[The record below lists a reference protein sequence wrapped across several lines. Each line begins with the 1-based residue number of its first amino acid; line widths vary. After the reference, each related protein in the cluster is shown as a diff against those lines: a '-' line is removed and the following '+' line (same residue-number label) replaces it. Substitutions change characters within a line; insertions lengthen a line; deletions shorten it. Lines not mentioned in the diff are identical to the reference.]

1 MTQAKKASKGK
12 PKSASNFIKLD
23 SQNADNEV
31 HEEENSEPIIKHKNI
46 ISGSKEA
53 IKTRG
58 VIYMSHLPHGFF
70 ENQLRKYLEQ
80 VILNSL
86 RLITLKKLLYFN
98 LSCLISLEII

>member
-1 MTQAKKASKGK
+1 MTQAKKAIKAK

-23 SQNADNEV
+23 AQNTEN
-31 HEEENSEPIIKHKNI
+31 EEENSEPVIKHKNI

-80 VILNSL
+80 VIFNSL
-86 RLITLKKLLYFN
+86 RLFTLKKVIKQPEPLLI
-98 LSCLISLEII
+98 C

>member
-1 MTQAKKASKGK
+1 MTQAKKAMKAK

-23 SQNADNEV
+23 SQNTENEV

-80 VILNSL
+80 VMLNCL
-86 RLITLKKLLYFN
+86 RLIRLKKSVLIYLFLLKLLNY
-98 LSCLISLEII
+98 

>member
-1 MTQAKKASKGK
+1 MTQAKKAMKAK

-23 SQNADNEV
+23 SQNTENEV

-80 VILNSL
+80 VMLNCL
-86 RLITLKKLLYFN
+86 RLNRLKKSVFIYPP
-98 LSCLISLEII
+98 LSFEIA

>member
-1 MTQAKKASKGK
+1 MTQAKKAMKAK

-23 SQNADNEV
+23 SQNTENEV
-31 HEEENSEPIIKHKNI
+31 QEENSEPIIKHKNI

-86 RLITLKKLLYFN
+86 RLITLKSLF
-98 LSCLISLEII
+98 IS